1 MSSDD
6 ADNADLIRKVD
17 ALLSKHRNLDAQ
29 AVTPPQQERATD
41 PDLVSRAAEALRSDA
56 HRTES
61 QTSDALTPEPQIAEP
76 KARDESKP
84 SFNPQGKPAQRCQVF
99 QGKRAKPPED
109 QGSGC
114 GYLFDV

>member
-6 ADNADLIRKVD
+6 ADHADLSRKVD

-29 AVTPPQQERATD
+29 AVTPPQQERAMG

-61 QTSDALTPEPQIAEP
+61 QSSDAQASDPQSSRPQAADANTSDAQSSGGGFGFGAAAMTM
-76 KARDESKP
+76 P
-84 SFNPQGKPAQRCQVF
+84 S
-99 QGKRAKPPED
+99 
-109 QGSGC
+109 
-114 GYLFDV
+114 YLRLAT